1 MNRRDFLLG
10 TATGIA
16 GITALGPLLNLALD
30 AKGKGS
36 KSTGGAKPDFQ
47 KVSYAQQGEDLI
59 IDNILRD
66 TLGLQKPTYLDIG
79 AYDPVICNNTYLLY
93 LSGGHGVLV
102 EPNPRLVER
111 LRAVRPRDTV
121 LNVGI
126 GVDDAKEADYYEF
139 EVDQMNTFDGDEA
152 QRLQKAGE
160 KLVKTVKMPLLNI
173 NRVIA
178 ENLGGKAPDLLS
190 IDTEGFDLP
199 ILKSLDFE
207 KFRPAAVCAE
217 ILKADT
223 FETRPEIQELLA
235 AKRYVIRGMTFVN
248 AVFVDSDRL
257 K

>member
-10 TATGIA
+10 ATTGIA
-16 GITALGPLLNLALD
+16 GITAVGAGLKLAAGARD
-30 AKGKGS
+30 GS
-36 KSTGGAKPDFQ
+36 PAPAAAAPGFPKA
-47 KVSYAQQGEDLI
+47 SYAQQGEDLI

-66 TLGLQKPTYLDIG
+66 MLGIQAPTYLDIG
-79 AYDPVICNNTYLLY
+79 AYDPVVCNNTYLLY
-93 LSGGHGVLV
+93 LAGGRGVLV

-126 GVDDAKEADYYEF
+126 GVTDATEADYFEF
-139 EVDQMNTFDGDEA
+139 EVEQINTFDAEEA

-160 KLVKTVKMPLLNI
+160 KLLKTVKLPLVNV

-190 IDTEGFDLP
+190 VDTEGFDLP
-199 ILKSLDFE
+199 ILQSLDFE
-207 KFRPAAVCAE
+207 RHRPAAICAE

-235 AKRYVIRGMTFVN
+235 AKRYVLRGMTFVN